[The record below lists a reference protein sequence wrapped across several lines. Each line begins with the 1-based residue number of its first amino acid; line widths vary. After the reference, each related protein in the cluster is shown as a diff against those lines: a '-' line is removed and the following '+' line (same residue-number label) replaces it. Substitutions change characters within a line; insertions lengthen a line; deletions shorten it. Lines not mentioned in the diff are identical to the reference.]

1 MSLQIPKIYPMDR
14 TPTEV
19 EFESEKIDDSDHFR
33 SMIEYE
39 KELMVQHHQ
48 LLFQLRDPKIYNEFT
63 DFMHYSKSSRF
74 MFLVNLVFTFLVIPL
89 VGINT
94 VETDGFSVLSVLALV
109 LSLISFVLLWILYF
123 YQCNQIQDNFNWACF
138 TSFPVRHLQVV
149 LLASLT
155 TLFSLVNIHRSTADD
170 CNDDVSWLYLWT
182 CNPYA
187 ESKTLPY
194 DTTLILMLIP
204 ILFVI
209 IMRETNLVY
218 IFLSWVTTIVA
229 LFTCAILLESSH
241 SYVFLLFYVLL
252 SFVIIMDVYKQNFVL
267 FILGRQLK
275 RRLERNQ
282 LKATQEKAL
291 QMRNMIGNVAHD
303 LKTVRSL
310 LFLIFLVF
318 NTYSFISRLLPL

>member
-1 MSLQIPKIYPMDR
+1 MSLQIPKIYPMIHS
-14 TPTEV
+14 PTEV
-19 EFESEKIDDSDHFR
+19 EFVSEEVDDSDHFR

-39 KELMVQHHQ
+39 KELMVQRHQ
-48 LLFQLRDPKIYNEFT
+48 LLFQLRDPKVYYEFA

-89 VGINT
+89 VSINT
-94 VETDGFSVLSVLALV
+94 VESDGVSALSVIALV
-109 LSLISFVLLWILYF
+109 LSLISFVLMWILYF
-123 YQCNQIQDNFNWACF
+123 YQCNQIQGDFNWTCF
-138 TSFPVRHLQVV
+138 NRFPVRHLQVV
-149 LLASLT
+149 LLTSLT
-155 TLFSLVNIHRSTADD
+155 ALFSLVNIHRSTAGD
-170 CNDDVSWLYLWT
+170 CNDDVSWLHLWS

-209 IMRETNLVY
+209 VMRETNLVY
-218 IFLSWVTTIVA
+218 ILLSWVATIVS
-229 LFTCAILLESSH
+229 LFTCAILLTSSH

-252 SFVIIMDVYKQNFVL
+252 SFVIIMDVYKQNVVL

-275 RRLERNQ
+275 RRFERNQ

-303 LKTVRSL
+303 LKTVRFSFSL
-310 LFLIFLVF
+310 F
-318 NTYSFISRLLPL
+318 

>member
-1 MSLQIPKIYPMDR
+1 MSLQIPKIYPMVHS
-14 TPTEV
+14 PTEV
-19 EFESEKIDDSDHFR
+19 EFEPVDLDDSDHFR

-39 KELMVQHHQ
+39 KELMVQRHQ
-48 LLFQLRDPKIYNEFT
+48 LLFQLRDPKVYNEFA

-74 MFLVNLVFTFLVIPL
+74 MCLVNLVFTLLVIPL
-89 VGINT
+89 VGVST
-94 VETDGFSVLSVLALV
+94 VASDGFSALSVLALV
-109 LSLISFVLLWILYF
+109 LSLISFVLMWILYF
-123 YQCNQIQDNFNWACF
+123 YQCNQIQGDFNWACF
-138 TSFPVRHLQVV
+138 TSFPVRHVQVV

-170 CNDDVSWLYLWT
+170 CDDDISWFHIWT

-187 ESKTLPY
+187 KSKALPY

-204 ILFVI
+204 ILFVV

-218 IFLSWVTTIVA
+218 ILLSWVATIVS
-229 LFTCAILLESSH
+229 LFTCAILLASSH

-252 SFVIIMDVYKQNFVL
+252 SLVIIMDVYKQNVVL

-275 RRLERNQ
+275 RQLERNQ

-310 LFLIFLVF
+310 LL
-318 NTYSFISRLLPL
+318 Y